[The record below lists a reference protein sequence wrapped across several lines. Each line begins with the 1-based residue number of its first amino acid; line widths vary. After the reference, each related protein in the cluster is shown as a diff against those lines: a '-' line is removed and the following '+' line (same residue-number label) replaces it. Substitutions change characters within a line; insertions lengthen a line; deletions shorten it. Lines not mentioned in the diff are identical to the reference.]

1 MAVLELLEKDEDV
14 RRMLSQKLL
23 DEFDLHRIRYFSAM
37 DLSGGGGGVVLWRL
51 HFSLVGDPDCIFLG
65 EPLTGID
72 PKAVRE
78 IRF

>member
-14 RRMLSQKLL
+14 RRMLLQKLL

-37 DLSGGGGGVVLWRL
+37 DLSGGGVVLWRL
-51 HFSLVGDPDCIFLG
+51 HFPLVGDPDCIFLG

>member
-37 DLSGGGGGVVLWRL
+37 DLSGGGRRL
-51 HFSLVGDPDCIFLG
+51 VAITLSLVW
-65 EPLTGID
+65 
-72 PKAVRE
+72 RS
-78 IRF
+78 